1 VTTVVQ
7 EYLQQ
12 VSLRER
18 ILVIIRQRLITG
30 AIVPGEVYSAA
41 AMASKLGVSN
51 SPVREAMLTLVQEGL
66 MEPVRNRG
74 FRVIPL
80 SDSDRRNIYDLRI
93 MLEVP
98 SMVSL
103 AASGRVRGREAEFE
117 NLARLAIRADQE
129 RDIVGF
135 IENDRQF
142 HLGLLDLLD
151 NPQLT
156 SIVEGLRDKTR
167 LHGLK
172 QLFLD
177 GALSEAAS
185 DHLPLLAA
193 LVDGDVKLTEKL
205 MVLHLEHTRVRPG
218 SDSSGE
224 HFA

>member
-1 VTTVVQ
+1 VATVV
-7 EYLQQ
+7 EDYLQQ

-18 ILVIIRQRLITG
+18 ILVIVRQQLITG
-30 AIVPGEVYSAA
+30 AIVPGEVYSAT
-41 AMASKLGVSN
+41 AMAGKLGVSN

-80 SDSDRRNIYDLRI
+80 TDSDRRNIYDLRM

-98 SMVSL
+98 SMVNL
-103 AASGRVRGREAEFE
+103 AAAGLVRGREAEFE
-117 NLARLAIRADQE
+117 HLARLAIKADQE

-135 IENDRQF
+135 IESDRQF

-156 SIVEGLRDKTR
+156 CIVEGLRDKTR

-172 QLFLD
+172 QLFEA
-177 GALSEAAS
+177 GALSEAVS

-193 LVDGDVKLTEKL
+193 LVDGDTKLTEKL

-218 SDSSGE
+218 SESSDE